1 MPSDPKSSGSLP
13 SGSGPSARRKQ
24 SAAKR
29 DDRPLLTI
37 AEERAAAQ
45 RRQRELRAER
55 RAELDVDDELLGS
68 GRVLRTSLLVVTAAH
83 TVLTL
88 GAIIWLDALQT
99 AAAVASLVL
108 FGLGLLLF
116 PVALWRGA
124 RRSRDA
130 ELTMA
135 GWFLLSGSAPRRVRL
150 ELVGSTAVLTAV
162 PLLAAAI
169 HPFTRLA
176 FGILVP
182 TLGLAVCGMWGARY
196 GRFPPPAANRR
207 AR

>member
-1 MPSDPKSSGSLP
+1 MP
-13 SGSGPSARRKQ
+13 AER
-24 SAAKR
+24 KR

-45 RRQRELRAER
+45 RRQRVVRAER
-55 RAELDVDDELLGS
+55 RAELDVDADLLDS
-68 GRVLRTSLLVVTAAH
+68 GRFLRTALVVITAAH
-83 TVLTL
+83 TALTV

-99 AAAVASLVL
+99 AAAIASLVL
-108 FGLGLLLF
+108 FGLGLCLF
-116 PVALWRGA
+116 PVALFRGA
-124 RRSRDA
+124 QRSRDA
-130 ELTMA
+130 EVTMA

-150 ELVGSTAVLTAV
+150 ELVGSTVVQTVV
-162 PLLAAAI
+162 PLAAAAI